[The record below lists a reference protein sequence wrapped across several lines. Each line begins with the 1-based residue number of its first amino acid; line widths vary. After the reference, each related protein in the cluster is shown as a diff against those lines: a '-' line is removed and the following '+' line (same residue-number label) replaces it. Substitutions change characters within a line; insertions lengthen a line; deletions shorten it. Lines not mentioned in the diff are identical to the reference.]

1 MLFNLYVTGVL
12 QTRHYMR
19 YWNEVL
25 IFRILEKIPYNF
37 TEIHIDYYDPINIT
51 TTTED
56 EERNKIEYFE
66 LANVL
71 LLRENNNFPGVTHT
85 QIFNQMFPMPFV
97 PENPNYLIVDLAHC
111 FGYVNNLVKSNV
123 KNIPAH
129 HVFYWA
135 NQGIYNYNVLYIGY
149 LGEAQHVEGFYNRAM
164 VETNFLEFT
173 PDNQIITWIDRIKML
188 GYDFKS
194 LIDISNHQDF
204 PTDIISRPCEQIFKI
219 LRKKYTN
226 KWIDE
231 KRTNALKVFDYFE
244 CVLYNKNNDYPE
256 NIDLARNIT
265 ILVTQMFLESKKE
278 INVIVNSIVERY
290 EQSIL
295 AIIPDI

>member
-1 MLFNLYVTGVL
+1 MIFNLKVTGVL
-12 QTRHYMR
+12 QTRYYMR
-19 YWNEVL
+19 YWNDEL
-25 IFRILEKIPYNF
+25 IFRILERIPNNF

-51 TTTED
+51 TTTEE

-71 LLRENNNFPGVTHT
+71 LLHNNNNFPRVTHT

-97 PENPNYLIVDLAHC
+97 PENPNYLIVDLAHI
-111 FGYVNNLVKSNV
+111 FGYVNNLISSNI

-129 HVFYWA
+129 HVFYWE
-135 NQGIYNYNVLYIGY
+135 NKGIYNYNVLYIGY

-173 PDNQIITWIDRIKML
+173 PDYKIITWIDRIKLL

-194 LIDISNHQDF
+194 LIDIYNHQDF
-204 PTDIISRPCEQIFKI
+204 PTDIIARPCEQIFKI

-226 KWIDE
+226 KWINE
-231 KRTNALKVFDYFE
+231 KRTNALEVFDYFE
-244 CVLYNKNNDYPE
+244 CVLYNKNNDHAE

-265 ILVTQMFLESKKE
+265 ILVTQMFLESKKDP
-278 INVIVNSIVERY
+278 NDIVNSVIQRFED
-290 EQSIL
+290 SIL
-295 AIIPDI
+295 AIRPNI